1 MFLDVFELQ
10 LIGNR
15 FSIAQFETFVP
26 GAVNGRTA
34 LNNMLVHFERP
45 SWLVVL

>member
-15 FSIAQFETFVP
+15 FSIAQFESFVA

-34 LNNMLVHFERP
+34 LNNMLGHFERT
-45 SWLVVL
+45 SRMMVL